1 MKQIVIVRGTPGSG
15 KSTLAKEIQAKHV
28 EADMFFMKNGNYCYD
43 RRKIQDAHLWC
54 QAVTKYYLNQGEDV
68 VVSNTFTMISEMQPY
83 FDMAKA
89 YNSSIKVME
98 CKGDFSNEHDV
109 PAEVILKMKR
119 RWEALPEGI
128 DLYKVEK

>member
-1 MKQIVIVRGTPGSG
+1 MLIVRGPPGSG
-15 KSTLAKEIQAKHV
+15 KSTLAKEMPAKHV
-28 EADMFFMKNGNYCYD
+28 EADMFFMKNGKYCYD
-43 RRKIQDAHLWC
+43 GRRIKHAHLWC
-54 QAVTKYYLNQGEDV
+54 QSMARFYLNQGEDI
-68 VVSNTFTMISEMQPY
+68 VVSNTFTMIREMQPY

-119 RWEALPEGI
+119 RWEALPDGI